1 MSAVPVEIREGD
13 FDAFFEASF
22 ACYGPDHPYVSPL
35 KGDFRKSLSRENPLF
50 RDFARLT
57 LFTAYR
63 GGRIVGRIL
72 AHIHDESNRRHK
84 LTRGYFGWFDCIDDL
99 GVAEALL
106 DAAGRWVA
114 ARGCTEIAGNFNLS
128 ITQVIGIVT
137 EGFDHAAYT
146 YQQAN
151 PPHVSV
157 LLERLGFER
166 FFPMRTFELD
176 VRALDPDIVL
186 GVKQRVLLEDPRWRF
201 TPILRRGFRQRL
213 VEACAVLNDGFAD
226 NSMFVPLTEE
236 EFLFPCEGMMWIID
250 QTLSWT
256 AYHDGEPAGV
266 VLCIPD
272 LNPFLRATRSRI
284 GFTTPWHLLRLKLH
298 RRRAAII
305 FFSIRRAHHNLG
317 ANGVLL
323 HKLLSAMKAG
333 GYTHLGVSW
342 ISDGNGASLRQMEK
356 LGATQLHRLHL
367 FRKSVR

>member
-22 ACYGPDHPYVSPL
+22 ACYGDDHPYVSPL
-35 KGDFRKSLSRENPLF
+35 KGDFQNRFHARTHCSAISRGS
-50 RDFARLT
+50 RSS
-57 LFTAYR
+57 TAHR

-106 DAAGRWVA
+106 DAAGRWVE

-151 PPHVSV
+151 PPHVPA

-176 VRALDPDIVL
+176 VRALDPDIAAGRETARASRRSAL
-186 GVKQRVLLEDPRWRF
+186 ALHAHPAPRLPATSRGGVRGAERR
-201 TPILRRGFRQRL
+201 LRRATPCSFRSPRR
-213 VEACAVLNDGFAD
+213 
-226 NSMFVPLTEE
+226 S
-236 EFLFPCEGMMWIID
+236 
-250 QTLSWT
+250 SSS
-256 AYHDGEPAGV
+256 
-266 VLCIPD
+266 
-272 LNPFLRATRSRI
+272 RAT
-284 GFTTPWHLLRLKLH
+284 
-298 RRRAAII
+298 A
-305 FFSIRRAHHNLG
+305 
-317 ANGVLL
+317 
-323 HKLLSAMKAG
+323 
-333 GYTHLGVSW
+333 
-342 ISDGNGASLRQMEK
+342 
-356 LGATQLHRLHL
+356 
-367 FRKSVR
+367 